1 MHSERPPDGQGLPMA
16 SMTNHVPLAL
26 PAGVIFL
33 IDQAVWHCA
42 LPNTSD
48 NARRNVILGLSGDG
62 GATKGGALQAAVEE
76 NVAEGLLDPEQRGCF
91 GL

>member
-1 MHSERPPDGQGLPMA
+1 MA

-42 LPNTSD
+42 LPNTSG
-48 NARRNVILGLSGDG
+48 NARRNVIMGLSGEG
-62 GATKGGALQAAVEE
+62 SAAKGGALHAAVEE
-76 NVAEGLLDPEQRGCF
+76 NIADGIFDAEQRECF
-91 GL
+91 GF

>member
-1 MHSERPPDGQGLPMA
+1 
-16 SMTNHVPLAL
+16 
-26 PAGVIFL
+26 VIFL

-48 NARRNVILGLSGDG
+48 TARRNVIMGLSGEG
-62 GATKGGALQAAVEE
+62 GATKGAERRALQAAVEE

>member
-1 MHSERPPDGQGLPMA
+1 MA
-16 SMTNHVPLAL
+16 SMANHVPLAL

-42 LPNTSD
+42 LPNTSK
-48 NARRNVILGLSGDG
+48 NARRNVIMGLSGEGRAVED
-62 GATKGGALQAAVEE
+62 GALKAAVEE
-76 NVAEGLLDPEQRGCF
+76 NIAEGLLDDVQRECF

>member
-1 MHSERPPDGQGLPMA
+1 MHSERPPDGEGLQLD
-16 SMTNHVPLAL
+16 SMTNHVPLEL

-48 NARRNVILGLSGDG
+48 NARRNVIMGVSSEGD
-62 GATKGGALQAAVEE
+62 AKGGALEAAVEQ
-76 NVAEGLLDPEQRGCF
+76 NIAEGLMATNQRECF

>member
-1 MHSERPPDGQGLPMA
+1 MA
-16 SMTNHVPLAL
+16 AMTNHVPLAL

-48 NARRNVILGLSGDG
+48 HARRNVIMGVSSEGSAMEG
-62 GATKGGALQAAVEE
+62 SALQAAVEE
-76 NVAEGLLDPEQRGCF
+76 NIAEGLMNAEQRDCF

>member
-1 MHSERPPDGQGLPMA
+1 MA

-42 LPNTSD
+42 LPNTSG
-48 NARRNVILGLSGDG
+48 NARRNVIMGLSGEG
-62 GATKGGALQAAVEE
+62 RAIEGGALQAAVEE
-76 NVAEGLLDPEQRGCF
+76 NIAEGLFNAAQRECF